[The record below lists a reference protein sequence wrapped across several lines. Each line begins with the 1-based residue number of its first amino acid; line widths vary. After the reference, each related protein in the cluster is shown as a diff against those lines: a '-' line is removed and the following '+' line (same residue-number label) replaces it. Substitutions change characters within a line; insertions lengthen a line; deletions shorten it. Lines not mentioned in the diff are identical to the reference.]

1 MPRSVIA
8 FDDSLLTVGAVAV
21 QHDEI
26 VAAATFVHDTNKLKG
41 VEKYAWVAAL
51 QAADVAAFLE
61 RYNRDTPVIIEVGA
75 NANGTTW
82 VDKDRRVI
90 LTDGIASGAV
100 LGTAQALGFTHVE
113 FIPVGTGGWGG
124 KRNAFLADSFADSD
138 ILKTEHER
146 DAAAMAA
153 WWLARNGVR

>member
-1 MPRSVIA
+1 MLRSVIA
-8 FDDSLLTVGAVAV
+8 FDASLLTAGAVAV
-21 QHDEI
+21 QHGEI
-26 VAAATFVHDTNKLKG
+26 VEAATFVHDTRTLRG

-82 VDKDRRVI
+82 VDKDRRVV

-100 LGTAQALGFTHVE
+100 LGTARALGFAHVE
-113 FIPVGTGGWGG
+113 FIPVGAGGWGG
-124 KRNAFLADSFADSD
+124 KRNAVLAKSFKEYE